1 MSEKWDRRFLDM
13 AHTIASW
20 SKDPSTKVGAVIV
33 NQRHR
38 LVSVGYNGFPAEVE
52 DTDERY
58 DNRELKYKM
67 VVHAERNAIDNAERS
82 VDGCTIYT
90 TLPPCCTCAGGI
102 ITKGIKEVVTVKS
115 DNPRWAADF
124 EISKRMFHEAGVI
137 YRELEWKS

>member
-82 VDGCTIYT
+82 VEGCTIYI

-102 ITKGIKEVVTVKS
+102 ITKGIREVVTVKS
-115 DNPRWAADF
+115 DHPRWVADF
-124 EISKRMFHEAGVI
+124 EISKIMFHEAGVT
-137 YRELEWKS
+137 YRELE